1 MARAS
6 KIALLFSSLINKL
19 ISFIIT
25 SSFLNPQIRAR
36 LHGEFQPVLPMSLLR
51 GQKPHKKHLRL
62 DEKNFSRGE
71 VPARS
76 RQAGIQP
83 NRAENFSCN
92 RVQPGR
98 KIPTRLK
105 VSRTCVFG
113 MFAFIT
119 QTKTASAGSTPN
131 LNLSQ
136 TSDKSSKQRF
146 KWNDGDKSITC

>member
-1 MARAS
+1 
-6 KIALLFSSLINKL
+6 
-19 ISFIIT
+19 
-25 SSFLNPQIRAR
+25 
-36 LHGEFQPVLPMSLLR
+36 MSRLR

-62 DEKNFSRGE
+62 HEKIFSQGNRGE
-71 VPARS
+71 VPAQS
-76 RQAGIQP
+76 RQAGVPP

-92 RVQPGR
+92 HVQPGL

-119 QTKTASAGSTPN
+119 QTKMAYAGSTPN

-146 KWNDGDKSITC
+146 KWNDGNKIDNLLMAL